1 MFARSPPGSVEC
13 AGVGGAD
20 SEVMVQFLTFGLV
33 INALLLVLAVYIA
46 KETYDYAY
54 EKRWPNVVFGVIAV
68 LVITWVV
75 LWRLGL
81 V

>member
-1 MFARSPPGSVEC
+1 MHGR
-13 AGVGGAD
+13 GAD
-20 SEVMVQFLTFGLV
+20 SEVMVQYLTYGLV
-33 INALLLVLAVYIA
+33 INALLVALALYIA

-54 EKRWPNVVFGVIAV
+54 QRRWPNVVFGVIAV